1 MASLNLT
8 ELVNVLHKL
17 AHPADHDLHE
27 AIDAL
32 DTSSSSSGRGGK
44 ADGGDDA

>member
-32 DTSSSSSGRGGK
+32 DTSSSGRGGK